1 MVAYVAENSAAYNS
15 GVTLGHV
22 ILSVNGH
29 EVDNPEYCANV
40 IKTSPRPMNL
50 RCYIPPELHLT
61 LNEGKHSV
69 KYDTKD
75 LEAPLSVSE
84 WKEKYVVVGGIVT
97 KPYMINM
104 FYNKVSGSCSSFMLQ
119 LIYYMHTDTIPQHT
133 SLQRDYDRAV
143 KEAHSGHKI
152 SVKVKQFDLRGAR
165 IILKGKDGKPNW
177 IDYPSERKPWYY
189 ITILPNKGYPIKIA
203 AESLDKLEPVYAAV
217 RRCVR
222 KDMENRY
229 HYRMESSGFG
239 GEKGGDRNGF
249 EGFGDANVNDSYWR

>member
-1 MVAYVAENSAAYNS
+1 M
-15 GVTLGHV
+15 
-22 ILSVNGH
+22 
-29 EVDNPEYCANV
+29 
-40 IKTSPRPMNL
+40 
-50 RCYIPPELHLT
+50 
-61 LNEGKHSV
+61 
-69 KYDTKD
+69 
-75 LEAPLSVSE
+75 
-84 WKEKYVVVGGIVT
+84 
-97 KPYMINM
+97 
-104 FYNKVSGSCSSFMLQ
+104 
-119 LIYYMHTDTIPQHT
+119 
-133 SLQRDYDRAV
+133 QRDYDRAV

-203 AESLDKLEPVYAAV
+203 AGSLDKLEPVYAAV

-229 HYRMESSGFG
+229 NYRMESSGFG
-239 GEKGGDRNGF
+239 GEKGGDRNGGF